1 MTAEALG
8 AIRITSPTQTV
19 EAWLARLHTGHDSDA
34 CEWVSRGRGSP
45 PSIRLCHCSTNL
57 VLVETK
63 VESQGNWMPFS
74 TSREHQHVPV
84 VVGHALDL
92 SGPLFPLI
100 WLTRL
105 AVTVTLRY

>member
-1 MTAEALG
+1 MLTAF
-8 AIRITSPTQTV
+8 RTSSPTQTV
-19 EAWLARLHTGHDSDA
+19 EAWLARSHTGHDSDT

-63 VESQGNWMPFS
+63 VELQGHWMPFS

-84 VVGHALDL
+84 AVGHALDL
-92 SGPLFPLI
+92 FRPLFPLL
-100 WLTRL
+100 WPTRL
-105 AVTVTLRY
+105 AVTVALRYR